1 MSSGITRIFLFAA
14 ILASFPIYF
23 VFLVP
28 EGLLI
33 QVAGAVIILL
43 LISLSLFTGKK
54 PIQTKEKKS
63 EYSQNQPTDFGDVEL
78 PSPILSEETTNQM
91 RDSKLRR
98 SRGKSSDLE
107 PMISESS
114 EVLPPLP
121 TPSGIEDIS
130 LIAPQDE
137 DVHSL
142 AKVHVAKSDPEMLA
156 EAEVDQYLA
165 QQRARRAVF
174 RERLYRERRIEKS
187 NRLANE
193 LRKWAE
199 IEDGE
204 DLSTLT
210 GVPNHGLAIMFE
222 PEFPSP
228 DIPQGISYVR
238 IDDNRILKVRVSL
251 DVHSSMAE
259 SASTDIDVPLQDLP
273 TVFPNSEIP
282 MPPPPLPE
290 PPSQINPE
298 D

>member
-1 MSSGITRIFLFAA
+1 MSSGLTRIFLFVT

-28 EGLLI
+28 EGPLV

-43 LISLSLFTGKK
+43 LISLSLFTGRK
-54 PIQTKEKKS
+54 PIQSREKKS
-63 EYSQNQPTDFGDVEL
+63 KYSQNQPTDFGDVEL
-78 PSPILSEETTNQM
+78 PSPILSEETTNQI
-91 RDSKLRR
+91 RDSKLKR
-98 SRGKSSDLE
+98 SRGRSSDLE
-107 PMISESS
+107 PTISESS

-121 TPSGIEDIS
+121 IPSSIEDIS
-130 LIAPQDE
+130 LTAPQDE
-137 DVHSL
+137 EVDGL

-187 NRLANE
+187 KRLANE
-193 LRKWAE
+193 VRKWAE
-199 IEDGE
+199 TEDGE

-210 GVPNHGLAIMFE
+210 GVPDHGLAVMFE

-228 DIPQGISYVR
+228 EIPQGISYVR

-251 DVHSSMAE
+251 DVHNSMPG
-259 SASTDIDVPLQDLP
+259 SPIPDIDVPFEDLP
-273 TVFPNSEIP
+273 TAFQDSEMP
-282 MPPPPLPE
+282 MPPPPLTE
-290 PPSQINPE
+290 PPSPINPE